1 MTIYE
6 YIAQSDP
13 MGSKRLIESF
23 GYRVTNPKT
32 MGANLRMLV
41 AQEGEDAL
49 KEIAKMHPDKELILE
64 VCNEGQKKDTYFGAD
79 GGLQTI
85 INGQN
90 SANKMAQ
97 DSNDTTKLAYQTNA
111 MMIVVAL
118 LVSVAVIVHKQ
129 K

>member
-23 GYRVTNPKT
+23 GYRVTNPRT